1 MRLKALAL
9 VAGVLAVTFF
19 APHAAR
25 AQSCARTVVFTLP
38 GVTWEDVQTFEP
50 PELLQLTESGAAGS
64 MSVRTNSSRTTYASG
79 FATIGAGARLDGGT
93 IAGAP
98 VGSLRTDG
106 VFEVDVQVAG
116 TSEIEELAD
125 STGYGAVGGALAS
138 ALELPV
144 IAIGN
149 GDPGM
154 PPPTPLRYG
163 RYTLLSAMDPDG
175 VVELAATGPSLLEV
189 HRGAPFGVRTN
200 QAALEE
206 ALDAALD
213 QCAVII
219 VDQGDLLRADLLAG
233 IKDEPLDEQRREA
246 LLRADD
252 VLAHISAQL
261 DPSRDLLLVASPT
274 SPAWEPVARLGVAVA
289 VGPGFVAGETLE
301 SASTRRTGIV
311 TLPDIAPT
319 ILDFLHLDRPDAMN
333 GRPFVSVPTGGDPI
347 EAAAD
352 LDAESVFI
360 DGVKNGI
367 NTTFVLFQIAVYL
380 LALLLLSWRERRRHE
395 AAGAALGR
403 TLEAAGL
410 WIVAFPISTFL
421 AGVLPAHD
429 LGLLPYVLAIVGID
443 AVLVAA
449 VWLVRKPAL
458 DRLLVMS
465 AGTLAF
471 LSLDLIFGSRLQM
484 NTVFGYSPIVAG
496 RFSGAGNI
504 SFSVLAATAVLT
516 AALIVHRWGT
526 GRRALGLA
534 ALLFLVV
541 IVVDGAPQ
549 FGSDVGGV
557 IALVPGFTITWMLL
571 AGIRPS
577 LRTLGIALVGAVAA
591 LAIFLAIDLS
601 RPAAARTHLSRLFE
615 DVRARGFGILWDTI
629 ARKAE
634 ANLRVFRTSIYTLFV
649 PPALGAMAWLLRRPV
664 GQWHEMAARY
674 PKLWQGM
681 IAGLVVS
688 LFGFAT
694 NDSGIVIPAV
704 ILSFLVPTALLIHLL
719 IGKVIS
725 E

>member
-1 MRLKALAL
+1 MRLKALVLA
-9 VAGVLAVTFF
+9 AGVLGVTFA
-19 APHAAR
+19 APPAAHA
-25 AQSCARTVVFTLP
+25 QPCARTVVFTLP

-50 PELLQLTESGAAGS
+50 PELLRLTESGAAGS
-64 MSVRTNSSRTTYASG
+64 ISVRTNSSRTSYASG
-79 FATIGAGARLDGGT
+79 FATIGAGARIDGGT
-93 IAGAP
+93 TAGAP

-125 STGYGAVGGALAS
+125 DAGYKAVGGALAS
-138 ALELPV
+138 ALERPV

-149 GDPGM
+149 GDPGT
-154 PPPTPLRYG
+154 PPPAPLRYG
-163 RYTLLSAMDPDG
+163 RYALLAAMDPDG

-189 HRGAPFGVRTN
+189 HPGAPFGVRTN
-200 QAALEE
+200 QAALED
-206 ALDAALD
+206 ALDAALE

-219 VDQGDLLRADLLAG
+219 ADQGDLLRADLLAG
-233 IKDEPLDEQRREA
+233 IQDEPLDGQGREA

-261 DPSRDLLLVASPT
+261 DPSRDLLLVVSPT

-289 VGPGFVAGETLE
+289 VGPGFVAGDTLE

-319 ILDFLHLDRPDAMN
+319 ILDFLNLDRSDAMN
-333 GRPFVSVPTGGDPI
+333 GRPFVSVPTEGDRI
-347 EAAAD
+347 EAAVD

-367 NTTFVLFQIAVYL
+367 NATFVLFQIAVYL

-395 AAGAALGR
+395 AAGGALGR

-410 WIVAFPISTFL
+410 GIVAFPISTFL
-421 AGVLPAHD
+421 AGALPAHD
-429 LGLLPYVLAIVGID
+429 LGLPPYVLAIVGID

-458 DRLLVMS
+458 DRLLVIS

-471 LSLDLIFGSRLQM
+471 LSLDLILGSRLQM

-504 SFSVLAATAVLT
+504 SFSVLAVTAVLT

-526 GRRALGLA
+526 GRRALGFA
-534 ALLFLVV
+534 ALLFLAV

-601 RPAAARTHLSRLFE
+601 RPAAARTHLGRLFE
-615 DVRARGFGILWDTI
+615 DVRSRGFGILWDTI
-629 ARKAE
+629 TRKAQ

-649 PPALGAMAWLLRRPV
+649 PPALGTMAWLLRRPV